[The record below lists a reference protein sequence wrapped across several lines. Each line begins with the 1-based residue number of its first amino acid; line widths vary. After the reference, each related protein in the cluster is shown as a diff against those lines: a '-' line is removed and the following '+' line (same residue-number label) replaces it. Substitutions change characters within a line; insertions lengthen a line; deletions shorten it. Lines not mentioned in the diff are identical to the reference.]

1 MSDTRTDIEIPPTGL
16 LPESHV
22 EQPAPA
28 EREPTA
34 RERAMVGILASRQRA
49 LEAEIGHADEHASAE
64 PADSREQYS
73 ATRPTNPALGEVEAD
88 RDYQDPYAVAESPAS
103 QPTPLDRSAP
113 ERPAEAIGEKSTTD
127 VVATR
132 AAPQTFAV
140 RDTNGNELYVTQE
153 QLVHLASMG
162 VVANQALHQYQTQ
175 QFQQPQPQ
183 YQQQMRAPE
192 PQPPAP
198 AIDDERIARTVKAI
212 QYGDEATAA
221 TALRELIGSVRLP
234 QAPQID
240 AVAIGN
246 YAAQRARLEAK
257 LEAETQIIRQEYAEI
272 MADPDLAHLAGMKVA
287 QLRQRNQS
295 LGQQQSDLDVF
306 REAGNLVLDKI
317 GKPRPNDP
325 NGPRGG
331 GVPSPRGN
339 TEPTAPQAPNIVV
352 RRSSGEIDARKRAAP
367 RAMSQVI
374 DRRSAAPQAPR
385 APTASDVV
393 ELMRKGRG
401 QTSMR

>member
-1 MSDTRTDIEIPPTGL
+1 MSDRSDIEIPATGL

-22 EQPAPA
+22 EQPAPV

-49 LEAEIGHADEHASAE
+49 LEAEIGQADEHASAE

-88 RDYQDPYAVAESPAS
+88 RDYQDPYAEPEQPEAVAEPAAKPQQRS
-103 QPTPLDRSAP
+103 EPAAPVVQQPT
-113 ERPAEAIGEKSTTD
+113 
-127 VVATR
+127 
-132 AAPQTFAV
+132 APQTFPV
-140 RDTNGNELYVTQE
+140 NVDGQQYYVTSE
-153 QLVHLASMG
+153 QRDALASMG
-162 VVANQALHQYQTQ
+162 AIANREVARFQQQQYQAPAP
-175 QFQQPQPQ
+175 QPQPQ
-183 YQQQMRAPE
+183 APQQPVVDR
-192 PQPPAP
+192 
-198 AIDDERIARTVKAI
+198 ERIARTIKAI

-221 TALRELIGSVRLP
+221 QELTDLIIAHVQP
-234 QAPQID
+234 AAPSID

-246 YAAQRARLEAK
+246 YAAQRARHEARF
-257 LEAETQIIRQEYAEI
+257 EADTQIIRQEYAEI

-393 ELMRKGRG
+393 EMMRAKRG